1 MKIPIY
7 SKALKNIYGY
17 MGIENIIRRLQDVD
31 KLKIVLFDKS
41 QRKMFEQLPKPG
53 IAKKQSIFSE
63 EFHFMV
69 ESDSPKSDQNEQ
81 NLEHFKQQNFHQEND
96 DPLNK
101 RLFEI
106 MESRKTFC
114 KNLQKRKKIYFFSI
128 FLYF

>member
-1 MKIPIY
+1 
-7 SKALKNIYGY
+7 

-114 KNLQKRKKIYFFSI
+114 NVQTVFLHQLYQKHH
-128 FLYF
+128 FLLPI

>member
-1 MKIPIY
+1 
-7 SKALKNIYGY
+7 

-69 ESDSPKSDQNEQ
+69 ESDSPKSDQNET
-81 NLEHFKQQNFHQEND
+81 NLEHFKQQNVHQEN

-114 KNLQKRKKIYFFSI
+114 KNLQKRKKR
-128 FLYF
+128 